1 MHECVFVRRV
11 DKAIGLEMNP
21 TNQQKNKAA
30 GDSLA
35 YHRSILK
42 GQI

>member
-11 DKAIGLEMNP
+11 DKTIHLEMNP
-21 TNQQKNKAA
+21 TNQQTNKAA

-35 YHRSILK
+35 YHMSTLK
-42 GQI
+42 GQN

>member
-11 DKAIGLEMNP
+11 DKTIHLEMNP
-21 TNQQKNKAA
+21 TNQHTNKAT

-35 YHRSILK
+35 YHMSILK
-42 GQI
+42 GQN

>member
-11 DKAIGLEMNP
+11 GKTIRLEMNP
-21 TNQQKNKAA
+21 TNQQTNKAA

-35 YHRSILK
+35 HHMSILK